1 MSVETHDYASW
12 SHVHAKRNR
21 LHQPPGSNSH
31 SSWGYVNRYSPSY
44 PNPYEVTLLTI
55 LWGDNI
61 GVVITTASLVDLKQP
76 EHSPIC
82 FVHSW
87 ETRSGD
93 CVWIS
98 RSQTHD
104 LFACFHCMSLSPQTL
119 DLWLYKVGIA
129 KNLTGDTYQLR
140 PAVVLTPLL
149 FVYSSLRCPTCANVH
164 NNAHKISLSHSGLIL
179 AWKVELV
186 CMSWSPLKKKKKRG
200 RGMNRR
206 FFR

>member
-1 MSVETHDYASW
+1 MRVETHDYASW
-12 SHVHAKRNR
+12 SQVHAKRNR

-164 NNAHKISLSHSGLIL
+164 NNAHQISLSHSGLIL

-186 CMSWSPLKKKKKRG
+186 CMSWSPLKKKKKKARAG
-200 RGMNRR
+200 NES
-206 FFR
+206 